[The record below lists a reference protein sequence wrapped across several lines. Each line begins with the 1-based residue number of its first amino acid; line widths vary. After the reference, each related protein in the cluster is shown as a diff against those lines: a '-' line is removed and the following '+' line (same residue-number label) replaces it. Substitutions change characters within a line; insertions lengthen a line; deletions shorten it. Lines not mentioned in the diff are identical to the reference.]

1 MRTIRQRKRQPVSY
15 SNSSMSIA
23 KKQEIL
29 DDFKKTFHE
38 KVKGLS
44 TAVTI
49 INCVNDSDEKL
60 MKTAIRMLNSFDE
73 ELQSCGSAVEMNE
86 LVDVEQLY
94 ARWNDIHDTLNKTSN
109 PGAIANI
116 FKQVSESKIE
126 GNL

>member
-60 MKTAIRMLNSFDE
+60 MKTAIRMLNLFDE